1 MKVPRS
7 IAAASVIL
15 LLTGCLS
22 LASLQFAAPAAKWI
36 DEIPRLVPSIKAKL
50 LPVSEPIS
58 RIEAAASEV
67 ENLTQLAETSAA
79 NTVHLKGRS
88 IFDALVDAAPLLFLS
103 LAVVLFLT
111 FFLLVYGERMHKSA
125 ARLGR
130 NFSEKRRLLQIG
142 RDMQNEMSRFLS
154 SILLINVVLGAVAA
168 LLFWGLGVPNYLLWG
183 SAVTIA
189 NFVPYV
195 GAAAMF
201 ILLTAVGL
209 ISFDTLAEAALVPL
223 GFLVLTVVEGQ
234 LVTPILVGRRL
245 DLSPL
250 VIFVAVIFWSYT
262 WGLVGALVAV
272 PIIAGTKIVLGHV
285 PSLRALGGLLGR

>member
-1 MKVPRS
+1 
-7 IAAASVIL
+7 
-15 LLTGCLS
+15 
-22 LASLQFAAPAAKWI
+22 
-36 DEIPRLVPSIKAKL
+36 
-50 LPVSEPIS
+50 
-58 RIEAAASEV
+58 
-67 ENLTQLAETSAA
+67 
-79 NTVHLKGRS
+79 
-88 IFDALVDAAPLLFLS
+88 
-103 LAVVLFLT
+103 
-111 FFLLVYGERMHKSA
+111 
-125 ARLGR
+125 
-130 NFSEKRRLLQIG
+130 LLQIG

-201 ILLTAVGL
+201 MLLTAVGL